1 MTTLDKRFYAAMA
14 AYAVIAILAALT
26 LDGKMRLAV
35 WIFIAGL
42 AVRTL
47 IAYKAHEHDEEE

>member
-1 MTTLDKRFYAAMA
+1 MTSLDKRFYSAMA
-14 AYAVIAILAALT
+14 AYAVIAILTGLT

-47 IAYKAHEHDEEE
+47 IAYKAHEEK

>member
-1 MTTLDKRFYAAMA
+1 MSLDKRFYSAMA
-14 AYAVIAILAALT
+14 AYAVLATLAAVT

-47 IAYKAHEHDEEE
+47 IAYKAHEEE

>member
-1 MTTLDKRFYAAMA
+1 MTNLDKRFYYAMS
-14 AYAVIAILAALT
+14 AYAVLATLAGVT

-47 IAYKAHEHDEEE
+47 IAYKAHEEE